1 MKKFISSLAAVLAF
15 AQIVCVS
22 AFAED
27 VNTFPPQRPEVG
39 NMKVA
44 TSDNLENLVVGLR
57 TNGTVN
63 LIDRQREIWSIS
75 E

>member
-1 MKKFISSLAAVLAF
+1 MKKIIGSLAIIFILAQTYCF
-15 AQIVCVS
+15 S

-27 VNTFPPQRPEVG
+27 VNAFPPQRPEVG

-44 TSDNLENLVVGLR
+44 TSDNLESLVVGLR

-63 LIDRQREIWSIS
+63 IMDRHCCNSMW
-75 E
+75 